1 MISAQ
6 RLKLAR
12 HVNAPQ
18 EQPTKREKL
27 PPAHWRRPSVVD
39 VVDMQRPFYA
49 TPLDRAF
56 VSVASENPRAGAF
69 PCWAFQVDVAIP
81 ILAKGHFM
89 QPVVFQAMYWL
100 EFHPPVVFHQQ

>member
-18 EQPTKREKL
+18 EQPTEREKV

-56 VSVASENPRAGAF
+56 VPVTSENPRPCAF
-69 PCWAFQVDVAIP
+69 PCGAFQVDVSVPSLTA
-81 ILAKGHFM
+81 G
-89 QPVVFQAMYWL
+89 WT
-100 EFHPPVVFHQQ
+100 